1 MSGVGRRGSALRG
14 ALLGV
19 LAGPAILLTAC
30 GTHER
35 PDRVEQTAP
44 STRADSTGAA
54 PPGADTAQSPPAPSV
69 SVSQPPEGEAA
80 VVDVLRTANNIAIRS
95 ARLARTRSSN
105 DAVRAYAVQVL
116 DDQMAASTKLSR
128 LTQRLGV
135 HPRSDPA
142 SRELTSQAD
151 QARASF
157 ETKHGDGFDRAYIE
171 NELHFHQELL
181 DLLERRLVPAA
192 ADSEMKAYLVTQ
204 RSMLEA
210 QTRHAQHVQTSL
222 SP

>member
-1 MSGVGRRGSALRG
+1 M
-14 ALLGV
+14 GV

-44 STRADSTGAA
+44 STRADSTGVTRPA
-54 PPGADTAQSPPAPSV
+54 ADTAQSSPASSAAAP
-69 SVSQPPEGEAA
+69 QPPEGESA
-80 VVDVLRTANNIAIRS
+80 VVDVLRTANTIAIRS

-105 DAVRAYAVQVL
+105 EAVRAYAVQIL
-116 DDQMAASTKLSR
+116 DDQMAESTKLSR

-135 HPRSDPA
+135 RPQSDPA

-157 ETKHGDGFDRAYIE
+157 ETKRGDGFDRAYIE

-181 DLLERRLVPAA
+181 DLLDRRLVPAA
-192 ADSEMKAYLVTQ
+192 ADSEMKAYLGTQ

-210 QTRHAQHVQTSL
+210 QMRHAQHVQTSL